1 MEKAEGWRVS
11 KSEGVKDSRIQ
22 GVEWFS
28 WYLFSKPKS
37 EGVEGRRITQPKK
50 PKKPEKP
57 EKQKS

>member
-37 EGVEGRRITQPKK
+37 EGVEGRRITQP
-50 PKKPEKP
+50 EKP
-57 EKQKS
+57 ES